1 MDSDLAMSKFATIN
15 FKKWIEENRH
25 LLKPPVGNKMVW
37 KDREFI
43 VMVIGG
49 PNVRTDYHINGGEE
63 FFYQLEGNMTLKVI
77 EDGKPVDLPIGEGEI
92 FLLPP
97 SVPHSPRRPPNTI
110 GLVIER
116 QRREGE
122 LDGLAWYCEDC
133 GEKLYEETF
142 QLTNIETQFPPVF
155 DRFYDTKENSTCS
168 KCGARALRPEVKA

>member
-1 MDSDLAMSKFATIN
+1 
-15 FKKWIEENRH
+15 
-25 LLKPPVGNKMVW
+25 
-37 KDREFI
+37 
-43 VMVIGG
+43 
-49 PNVRTDYHINGGEE
+49 
-63 FFYQLEGNMTLKVI
+63 
-77 EDGKPVDLPIGEGEI
+77 LPIGEGEI